1 MSVCRICNQP
11 IVRAP
16 GTPGREPTV
25 CPGTSTYTGK
35 GKRRRRHRKLSECE
49 RKAQAS
55 KTLRR
60 LVASLD
66 PETIP
71 ECDHEKVAKD
81 MNAARMRLVRSK
93 KAT

>member
-1 MSVCRICNQP
+1 MTVCRICNES
-11 IVRAP
+11 IERAP
-16 GTPGREPTV
+16 GTPGREPSV

-55 KTLRR
+55 KTVRR
-60 LVASLD
+60 LVAALD

-71 ECDHEKVAKD
+71 ECDREKVAKD

-93 KAT
+93 RGG